1 MFCSQ
6 KKYADLVMWT
16 KEDVHIERIY
26 PDDEFWVDKVSRVKL
41 FFENSILPE
50 LLGKFI
56 SRPRGTLSVLPESH
70 KEVYCYCGGPEE
82 GDMIGCDGNDC
93 KFKWFHLSCLQ
104 LVEFPDV
111 EKRYCPGISGFSRS
125 LIE

>member
-50 LLGKFI
+50 LLGKFFHDQE
-56 SRPRGTLSVLPESH
+56 VLYQFFQKAKKKFTVTVEDLK
-70 KEVYCYCGGPEE
+70 KE
-82 GDMIGCDGNDC
+82 I
-93 KFKWFHLSCLQ
+93 
-104 LVEFPDV
+104 
-111 EKRYCPGISGFSRS
+111 
-125 LIE
+125 